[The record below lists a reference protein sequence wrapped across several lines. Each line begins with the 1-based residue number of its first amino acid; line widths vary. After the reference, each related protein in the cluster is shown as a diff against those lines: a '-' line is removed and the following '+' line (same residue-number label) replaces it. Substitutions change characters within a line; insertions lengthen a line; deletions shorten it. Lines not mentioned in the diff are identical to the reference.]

1 MGKSCS
7 TRKSREHPIPLGIEN
22 TGTHAEH
29 IRIKL
34 LEGFGNVS
42 VKPENMSG

>member
-1 MGKSCS
+1 MGKYGSM
-7 TRKSREHPIPLGIEN
+7 RKSREPPIPLGIEN

-29 IRIKL
+29 IRLKL
-34 LEGFGNVS
+34 LEVFGY